1 MLSTIWRFVLAQ
13 WTWCATGVWTVFLR
27 IFRNDP
33 SYLNPLTPEQY
44 DSLETEYANA
54 IDRDAVCALASSY
67 NNGLPCR
74 VAKTDKGSY
83 NNVCFFVLFYTV
95 DQMWVVRV
103 PIQPAVHN
111 VWEKFKSEVCTMRYV
126 REKTSIPIPQI
137 FATGFSR
144 LLLNNPTKQAFMII
158 EHIKGQSISMDR
170 LLRSPE
176 EHRKQFYSDLIDI
189 LAELRKLEFVTGGS
203 LMPASTEALEP
214 RVVSAFSIPDNT
226 LQINGWSAS
235 HSLCTSTAEY
245 IHEQLRLLWNTFLLP
260 AEDLDQATAEL
271 ELFALNAMNL
281 NMNGITP
288 IASGSKCASFV
299 LTHADLRCPNII
311 VDEDLH
317 IRAVIDWEWAS
328 TVPPEFFTPPSWITN
343 SEDVFPEFV
352 AVLESKRTSSSRHQ
366 QLVQQWK
373 YGDEMLLHM
382 GQIFRVPSELLNV
395 FYNFIYPKLFEGSYE
410 SVVSDFFRC
419 DENRTCWAELKRRLH
434 SSERYTKYLKANG
447 LYVEDEENQ
456 KIKDWLAKAK
466 ELRLG
471 Q

>member
-1 MLSTIWRFVLAQ
+1 MSGRSSRVKCAQ
-13 WTWCATGVWTVFLR
+13 CGKVPAF
-27 IFRNDP
+27 P
-33 SYLNPLTPEQY
+33 QY
-44 DSLETEYANA
+44 DE
-54 IDRDAVCALASSY
+54 
-67 NNGLPCR
+67 
-74 VAKTDKGSY
+74 
-83 NNVCFFVLFYTV
+83 
-95 DQMWVVRV
+95 
-103 PIQPAVHN
+103 PILILS
-111 VWEKFKSEVCTMRYV
+111 FTRYV
-126 REKTSIPIPQI
+126 REKTNIPIPQI

-176 EHRKQFYSDLIDI
+176 EHRQRFYSDLIDI
-189 LAELRKLEFVTGGS
+189 LAELRKLEFATGGS

-235 HSLCTSTAEY
+235 HSLCKSTAEY
-245 IHEQLRLLWNTFLLP
+245 VHEQLRLLWNTFLLP

-271 ELFALNAMNL
+271 ELFALNSMNL
-281 NMNGITP
+281 KMNDIAP
-288 IASGSKCASFV
+288 IANGSTRASFV
-299 LTHADLRCPNII
+299 LTHADLRCPNIL

-343 SEDVFPEFV
+343 SEDVFTEFV
-352 AVLESKRTSSSRHQ
+352 AVLESKRDSSSRHQ

-373 YGDEMLLHM
+373 CGDEMLLHM
-382 GQIFRVPSELLNV
+382 GQIFRVPSELLNM

-410 SVVSDFFRC
+410 SVVSEFFRC
-419 DENRTCWAELKRRLH
+419 DENRTCCAELKRRLH
-434 SSERYTKYLKANG
+434 SSGRYTKYLKANG

-456 KIKDWLAKAK
+456 KIKDWLAKAQ